1 MYPHSGMF
9 YEDFEPTKKR
19 LFVRNHQLA
28 LVLNEVISMVNN
40 IPREGITSENR
51 ERESRGD
58 WITELTLSI
67 IGNNC
72 HFLSL
77 NIIKL
82 NK

>member
-1 MYPHSGMF
+1 MF
-9 YEDFEPTKKR
+9 YEDFKPAKKR

-40 IPREGITSENR
+40 IRREGITSENR